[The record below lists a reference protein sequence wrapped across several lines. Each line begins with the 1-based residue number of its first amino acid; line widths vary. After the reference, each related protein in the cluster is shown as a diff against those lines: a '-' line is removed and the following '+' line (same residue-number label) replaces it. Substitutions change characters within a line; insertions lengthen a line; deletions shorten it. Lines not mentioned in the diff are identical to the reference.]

1 VLLKKTTSEEGEAC
15 ISIVGLVD
23 AGPAAKSGVI
33 RVGDEVVSVDGW
45 AVRANT
51 IGTTCHDVMLR
62 LVGVPNTPVV
72 LTLVRPDSGETFR
85 VFLTRGSANP
95 ALLGRRNGSASLS
108 SLPAASENLVP
119 DRWNLGKSYETQK
132 SMKSHADMYVD
143 DLFASTKAL
152 IRNLDARPS
161 DDYTSA
167 SYKSSSSPREPVP
180 QDDVI
185 LQNNLHLLRNSQLD
199 HASPILNLTAGKGG
213 VRGDGGERGQ
223 GEGEEV
229 GDGQSEKDEVGVR
242 DSAMLA
248 VAPGIAL
255 TEQVADGSEVGG
267 EEGGWT
273 VVGLVRDGTTHNK
286 EPSMRSGQD
295 STQSYQEEEEED
307 EEDEDEQDLLSFE
320 EARAKAYEKRSQHG
334 QNSVTDT
341 VAVEESEYAKSY
353 LPARLRNSMSPPA
366 LLSPPPPPPPPR
378 QIDIYGISSP
388 RGPGGVE
395 EEGWRGKGLEAAS
408 YYLSPQPTWQKEV
421 ETTLP
426 TDLQESSA
434 SLFTPNA
441 LTSIHTNMRHTQP
454 YYYTHT
460 QPYYRRNLSL
470 LAAPPEPSLPPPPEP
485 VTLCMRQGIAP
496 GGASSSD
503 EDEQEALLISRKRK
517 EVVIDKR
524 DSLESD
530 IFSSAMLM

>member
-1 VLLKKTTSEEGEAC
+1 MLVCAC
-15 ISIVGLVD
+15 VY
-23 AGPAAKSGVI
+23 A
-33 RVGDEVVSVDGW
+33 RVFECVYVCACVCVCVRVC
-45 AVRANT
+45 ACVCLCVRACVR
-51 IGTTCHDVMLR
+51 TCTCMCVYVRVCACVRVVRVR
-62 LVGVPNTPVV
+62 LNLYTY
-72 LTLVRPDSGETFR
+72 VR
-85 VFLTRGSANP
+85 
-95 ALLGRRNGSASLS
+95 
-108 SLPAASENLVP
+108 
-119 DRWNLGKSYETQK
+119 
-132 SMKSHADMYVD
+132 H
-143 DLFASTKAL
+143 
-152 IRNLDARPS
+152 RNLDARPS
-161 DDYTSA
+161 DDYTST

-255 TEQVADGSEVGG
+255 TEQVADESEVGG

-286 EPSMRSGQD
+286 EPCMRSGQD

-334 QNSVTDT
+334 QNSVIDT

-460 QPYYRRNLSL
+460 QPYYHRNLSL

-485 VTLCMRQGIAP
+485 VSRFCQQIIVGTRQ
-496 GGASSSD
+496 
-503 EDEQEALLISRKRK
+503 ALSREERERRCVRKR
-517 EVVIDKR
+517 EHTGKR
-524 DSLESD
+524 D
-530 IFSSAMLM
+530 